1 MSLSLCNEGHAEVCY
16 LSAQCP
22 ACEEKE
28 ARHEAEKE
36 ADRRVAVVE
45 EKLQDAER
53 RIEDYRTEL
62 GI

>member
-1 MSLSLCNEGHAEVCY
+1 MYQCDDEHEQVTYTCDT
-16 LSAQCP
+16 CP
-22 ACEEKE
+22 ACAQKQD
-28 ARHEAEKE
+28 RRE

-62 GI
+62 GL